1 MQYIAMER
9 NNSFFLLQYT
19 MKGELLMSIKSDNIE
34 LERMI
39 KKMKSTEDFSDF
51 SNDVEQYRKCYND
64 LKNNF
69 YQYQSYFNTK
79 IFLPSELNSNMK
91 AIDTNVNCLKELL
104 SKYKISMDKIPTLC
118 SGEQVSNKFP
128 IKYNVKEIYDK
139 INLYTGKFN
148 DEISSIKNTSK
159 YYEIISNYV
168 VKSIQYLNVAKGKY
182 VNNEIEVD
190 GSKKLTLF
198 RSRVGKTS
206 KLLKDFDNEINAYI
220 NKLKKIKKIDIQD
233 LIGDT
238 K

>member
-64 LKNNF
+64 LKSNF
-69 YQYQSYFNTK
+69 YQYQSYFDTK

-128 IKYNVKEIYDK
+128 KYNVKEIYDK

>member
-104 SKYKISMDKIPTLC
+104 SKYKISMDKIP
-118 SGEQVSNKFP
+118 

>member
-64 LKNNF
+64 LKSNF
-69 YQYQSYFNTK
+69 YQYQSYFDTK

-104 SKYKISMDKIPTLC
+104 SKYKISMDKI
-118 SGEQVSNKFP
+118 P

>member
-1 MQYIAMER
+1 MER

-64 LKNNF
+64 LKSNF
-69 YQYQSYFNTK
+69 YQYQSYFDTK
-79 IFLPSELNSNMK
+79 TFLPSELNSNMK

-104 SKYKISMDKIPTLC
+104 SKYKISMDKI
-118 SGEQVSNKFP
+118 P